1 MALRAPPLAEQRGI
15 AAVLDAIDD
24 AIERSEAVI
33 AATEELRRSLLHEL
47 LSRGV
52 PGWHSEWREVRGL
65 GVVPGCW
72 EVVRLEEV
80 FDILDSKRVPLNVD
94 ERAEMSGPYPYYG
107 ANGVVDHID
116 RWLFDDE
123 LVLLAEDGGN
133 FEDFAQRPIAYRV
146 HGKCWVNNHAH
157 VLKARQEHMRS
168 FLFHSLVHKDIRG
181 FINGST
187 RSKLTQG
194 DLRQIL
200 IGFPRESAEA
210 AQISAA
216 LDAMDA
222 TLEEARQGTDVLGS
236 LKASASE
243 ALLSGR
249 VRVAPGL
256 PPVQA

>member
-1 MALRAPPLAEQRGI
+1 MLLN
-15 AAVLDAIDD
+15 AIDD

-33 AATEELRRSLLHEL
+33 AATEELQRSLLHEL

-52 PGWHSEWREVRGL
+52 PGWYSEWREVRGL
-65 GVVPGCW
+65 GVVPACW
-72 EVVRLEEV
+72 EVVRLGEV

-94 ERAEMSGPYPYYG
+94 ERAEMSGPYPHYG

-123 LVLLAEDGGN
+123 LVLPAEDGGN
-133 FEDFAQRPIAYRV
+133 FEDFAQRPITYRV
-146 HGKCWVNNHAH
+146 RGKCWVNNHAH
-157 VLKARQEHMRS
+157 VLKARQDHMRS

-200 IGFPRESAEA
+200 IGLPRESAEA
-210 AQISAA
+210 AQIGMAV
-216 LDAMDA
+216 DAVDEA
-222 TLEEARQGTDVLGS
+222 IQEARRGTDVLRS

-249 VRVAPGL
+249 VRIPA
-256 PPVQA
+256 